1 MNFYEE
7 KFEEI
12 NRLKD
17 LMTSSNTKED
27 YNKYKSLLEKELIH
41 INKYNRMLQQDG
53 VVTMNREE
61 LRHYTGDNGT
71 RKYVAVN
78 GIIYDLTDTPQLE
91 YAPHCQIVGG
101 TDVTKMFSNCHG
113 DDYEILEKLPKV
125 GILI

>member
-7 KFEEI
+7 KFQKI
-12 NRLKD
+12 NHLKD

-53 VVTMNREE
+53 SLVMNKEE
-61 LRHYTGDNGT
+61 LRKYTGDNGT
-71 RKYVAVN
+71 KKYVAVN
-78 GIIYDLTDTPQLE
+78 GIIYDLTNAPELD

-101 TDVTKMFSNCHG
+101 TDVTKMFNNCHG
-113 DDYEILEKLPKV
+113 DDCGILEKLPKV
-125 GILI
+125 GVLI